1 MPSNQMVRHTLQEKN
16 EQWSVAWIYIEINGL
31 PEELI
36 LLPYVCLGYVHLSYV
51 PPCGS
56 FHSTSAI
63 TVRFKIEPQDA
74 KGLT

>member
-16 EQWSVAWIYIEINGL
+16 EQRSVAWIYIEINGL